1 MRKKILFFVLSI
13 FVFSSTFV
21 AWQFA
26 KNELADLEPSQGITS
41 DENNIVARP
50 F

>member
-1 MRKKILFFVLSI
+1 MRKRIWFFVLSI

-26 KNELADLEPSQGITS
+26 KNELADLESSQRETPDDKNIAAMPS
-41 DENNIVARP
+41 
-50 F
+50 